1 MRGSVIVT
9 GTHVRD
15 RLGDHLEGD
24 LSLEERSRV
33 DAHIE
38 HCAECADELRELR
51 ATVGLLRGLPDPE
64 PPVLLTAEVMR
75 RIEAGEGSET
85 RVVQLF
91 RRASQAR
98 FAAALAAGIVGLVL
112 FTSLDFGGGDLLG
125 TPSDPSPERFAV
137 RSDHGGVADVRAMG
151 ARRPLPLHRAPVT
164 RGTAPRKQPLQ
175 MLVASQAVVPPRRPL
190 AETPSPR
197 FGFFGSAAPEVPLRD
212 LDAELEG
219 LMEDPVAFL
228 DRMRRTAEGARR
240 PMIAPLVEH
249 SARRGD
255 VAAVARAL
263 GMAAQPI
270 AVPAS
275 TR

>member
-1 MRGSVIVT
+1 VKD
-9 GTHVRD
+9 THVRD

-33 DAHIE
+33 DAHIAG
-38 HCAECADELRELR
+38 CAACADELRELR

-64 PPVLLTAEVMR
+64 PPALLKAEVMR
-75 RIEAGEGSET
+75 RIEAGEGTEA

-91 RRASQAR
+91 RRAGEPR
-98 FAAALAAGIVGLVL
+98 FAAALAAGIAGLVL
-112 FTSLDFGGGDLLG
+112 VTTLEFGGGGLLG
-125 TPSDPSPERFAV
+125 TPSDSSPERFAV
-137 RSDHGGVADVRAMG
+137 RSDHGGVTAVRAMG
-151 ARRPLPLHRAPVT
+151 ERRPLPLHRAPVA
-164 RGTAPRKQPLQ
+164 RGTVPRKRSLHT
-175 MLVASQAVVPPRRPL
+175 LVASQAVVPPRRPSP
-190 AETPSPR
+190 EDPSAR
-197 FGFFGSAAPEVPLRD
+197 FGFLGSAAPEVPLRD
-212 LDAELEG
+212 LDGELEG
-219 LMEDPVAFL
+219 LLEDPVAFL

-255 VAAVARAL
+255 VGAVARRL
-263 GMAAQPI
+263 GMAAQPT